1 MVFGSYLILK
11 DLTLTNIINKP
22 VHNRAFAL
30 MRLDDKASD
39 EHFIFTELNNLFNN
53 IFSNTASTQMRERCA
68 SCLTELNLK
77 F

>member
-1 MVFGSYLILK
+1 
-11 DLTLTNIINKP
+11 
-22 VHNRAFAL
+22 

-39 EHFIFTELNNLFNN
+39 ENFIFTELNNLFNN